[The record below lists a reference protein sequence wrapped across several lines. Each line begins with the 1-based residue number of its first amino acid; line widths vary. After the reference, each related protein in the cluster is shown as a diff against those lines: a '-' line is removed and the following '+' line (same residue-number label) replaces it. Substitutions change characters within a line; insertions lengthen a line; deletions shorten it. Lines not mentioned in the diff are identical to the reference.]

1 MTISLPPVVV
11 ADANVILSAL
21 IGGRARLVIASA
33 HGPKCVAADAVAAEI
48 SRHIPRLA
56 ERRGL
61 DQALLDA
68 TLLVM
73 PIEWKTAAEYEDQ
86 RNEAETRIAHRD
98 PDGWP
103 TIALALELGLPVWS
117 QDKDLTDAR
126 LEVLTTGDLLDALR
140 EAGHLE

>member
-1 MTISLPPVVV
+1 LWRFSSRRYRGPVHPGAATRAASERLSLPPAVV

-61 DQALLDA
+61 DQALLYA

-73 PIEWKTAAEYEDQ
+73 RSNGRQ
-86 RNEAETRIAHRD
+86 RPSTKINATR
-98 PDGWP
+98 P
-103 TIALALELGLPVWS
+103 
-117 QDKDLTDAR
+117 
-126 LEVLTTGDLLDALR
+126 
-140 EAGHLE
+140 